1 MNKVVNQNNNSVT
14 CKYCQSANVRKYGF
28 YKDVQRYFCNDCKRK
43 FKADSTLFHM
53 KTPPEQISSALNLYY
68 SGTSINE
75 IRDFLGQE
83 HSNKP
88 SKKSVYGWIDKYSDL
103 AIKTANGYA
112 PVGIGDTFVA
122 DETVLDID
130 GQNVWMYDI
139 IDEKTRFLLA
149 TRISLSRTTHDAQML
164 MESASKKAGK
174 VPKVVI
180 TDKNNSYVDGIE
192 LALGA
197 DTEHIQSRPFAHEVN
212 TQLIERFHGTLK
224 GRLKVMRGLKSIGT
238 AIQFTDAWL
247 VYYNYFRPHES
258 LGSRTPAEVAGIRFP
273 YKNWAEIIRQ
283 PVSKEAEILTHKTP
297 RIRVAKYR
305 IKLPPTHIGR
315 PRKRV
320 RTIRKRPHVI
330 PSILGGLNV

>member
-1 MNKVVNQNNNSVT
+1 MT
-14 CKYCQSANVRKYGF
+14 DTLCKYCQSQNVRKYGV
-28 YKDVQRYFCNDCKRK
+28 YKGVQRYFCNDCKRK
-43 FKADSTLFHM
+43 FKDDTTLFHM

-83 HSNKP
+83 HNNKP

-103 AIKTANGYA
+103 AIKTAKDYQ
-112 PVGIGDTFVA
+112 PTQIGDVFVA
-122 DETVLDID
+122 DETALSVN

-139 IDEKTRFLLA
+139 IDDKTRYLLA
-149 TRISLSRTTHDAQML
+149 TRISTSRTTRDAQTL

-174 VPKVVI
+174 VPKVII

-192 LALGA
+192 LAFGA
-197 DTEHIQSRPFAHEVN
+197 DAEHIQSKPFAHEVN

-224 GRLKVMRGLKSIGT
+224 DRTKVMRGLKSIDT
-238 AIQFTDAWL
+238 TIQFTDAWL

-258 LGSRTPAEVAGIRFP
+258 LGNKTPAEVAGIKFP
-273 YKNWAEIIRQ
+273 YRNWAEIIKQ

-297 RIRVAKYR
+297 KIRIAKCRVR
-305 IKLPPTHIGR
+305 LPPTHVGR

-320 RTIRKRPHVI
+320 RITPKRPRI
-330 PSILGGLNV
+330 SPQLGRLNA